1 MRPPG
6 GESVLTDRAVF
17 IVGTRRS
24 GTTWLS
30 ELMLAHPDI
39 GGPGTWNSEQ
49 GDSLPIESLMFG
61 AIADLWVSSR
71 RIDLDGLEAF
81 LERDEIYGALRR
93 FCDRLFESARDHYSP
108 GASFY
113 LDKSPDNVDR
123 IPIMAAIYPDAWY
136 VHIVRDGRDV
146 SKSTVAADFPDIS
159 SMADAVSV
167 WARGVGGVQREGWRL
182 KRLLEVR
189 YETLLADPLAEVARI
204 FEWLGLPAT
213 DEVLAQVQPRS
224 GKQVAKLG
232 SVGPPKSGK
241 WRDMDPADL
250 ATIYEIGGDL
260 LAELGYIDPS
270 ASLT

>member
-1 MRPPG
+1 
-6 GESVLTDRAVF
+6 VF
-17 IVGTRRS
+17 ILGTRRS

-49 GDSLPIESLMFG
+49 GDTLPIESLMFG

-71 RIDLDGLEAF
+71 RVDLDGLEAF
-81 LERDEIYGALRR
+81 VERDELYGALRR
-93 FCDRLFESARDHYSP
+93 FCDGIFVSARDHYSP
-108 GASFY
+108 GASHY

-123 IPIMAAIYPDAWY
+123 IPILSSVYPDGWY
-136 VHIVRDGRDV
+136 VNIVRDGRDV
-146 SKSTVAADFPDIS
+146 SKSTVAAEFPDVS
-159 SMADAVSV
+159 SMADAVSI
-167 WARGVGGVQREGWRL
+167 WARGVGGVMREGWRL

-189 YETLLADPLAEVARI
+189 YENLLADPMGEVTRI

-232 SVGPPKSGK
+232 STGPPKSGK
-241 WRDMDPADL
+241 WRDLDPADL
-250 ATIYEIGGDL
+250 ATIYELGGDL
-260 LAELGYIDPS
+260 LAELGYIDRS
-270 ASLT
+270 APLT